1 MAKISKM
8 WASILK
14 NALNILV
21 GFISTKIKDPIA
33 QTAWLDTLEPTKD
46 IIDALS
52 DDNLADNEQVAAV
65 IKEYTH
71 DKAIPLAREFTT
83 NKIKLIDDEKLRQFL
98 LTISDPV
105 FTAGDLATNE
115 TPQNTPEILTYIE
128 EWMEDAVTQ
137 EVLLGYLLEPLLK
150 KAVSNPNVN
159 KIILGQIKAI
169 LGQINIDLNKDG
181 Q

>member
-1 MAKISKM
+1 
-8 WASILK
+8 
-14 NALNILV
+14 
-21 GFISTKIKDPIA
+21 
-33 QTAWLDTLEPTKD
+33 
-46 IIDALS
+46 
-52 DDNLADNEQVAAV
+52 
-65 IKEYTH
+65 
-71 DKAIPLAREFTT
+71 
-83 NKIKLIDDEKLRQFL
+83 
-98 LTISDPV
+98 V

-159 KIILGQIKAI
+159 KIILGQVKAI